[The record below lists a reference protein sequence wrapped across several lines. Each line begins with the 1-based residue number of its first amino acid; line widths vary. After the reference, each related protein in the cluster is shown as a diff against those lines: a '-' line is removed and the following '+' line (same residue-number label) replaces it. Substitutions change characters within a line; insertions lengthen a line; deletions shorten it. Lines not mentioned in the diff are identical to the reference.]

1 MKRKFI
7 ILTSCLL
14 AAVVAVGVTVAYII
28 KNTDSVKNQFVPAS
42 VTCEVEEE
50 FQNGLKTDVVVRNTG
65 NVPAFI
71 RATVVVNWISKDGNK
86 VHSQMPAEN
95 VDYTILFADAGWYKH
110 TDGFWYHTQSVD
122 PNAVTTELIKNAEAV
137 DGAAPDGYT
146 LGINIIA
153 TAIQSDPEDA
163 ILEAWHINASEG
175 NLIF

>member
-50 FQNGLKTDVVVRNTG
+50 FQNGLKTDVVIRNTG

-71 RATVVVNWISKDGNK
+71 RATVVVNWISGERK
-86 VHSQMPAEN
+86 VHSASPVQDT
-95 VDYTILFADAGWYKH
+95 DYTVRFADTGWVQGQ
-110 TDGFWYHTQSVD
+110 DGFWYYTQAVA
-122 PNAVTTELIKNAEAV
+122 PNDVTAELIKSASVIGNAPE
-137 DGAAPDGYT
+137 GYT
-146 LGINIIA
+146 LGINVIA
-153 TAIQSDPEDA
+153 TAIQSEPENA
-163 ILEAWHINASEG
+163 VKEAWSVTAVDG
-175 NLIF
+175 KLMF